1 MGAILGGVSE
11 QVNEAKSMT
20 AQHLAVVIQGFRIIS
35 RTDTTSL
42 VKVGGEGRRQ
52 TGDVVRL
59 VTLAIV
65 PGSRRTRKQST
76 CPINALTG
84 HVKSPPNASEV
95 PLLEIASSRH
105 TLLTEECGSLITE
118 H

>member
-20 AQHLAVVIQGFRIIS
+20 TQHLAVVIQEFRIIS
-35 RTDTTSL
+35 RIDTTSP
-42 VKVGGEGRRQ
+42 VIVGGEGRRQ

-59 VTLAIV
+59 VTIAIA

-76 CPINALTG
+76 CLINALTG
-84 HVKSPPNASEV
+84 EVKSRSILNV
-95 PLLEIASSRH
+95 R
-105 TLLTEECGSLITE
+105 
-118 H
+118 